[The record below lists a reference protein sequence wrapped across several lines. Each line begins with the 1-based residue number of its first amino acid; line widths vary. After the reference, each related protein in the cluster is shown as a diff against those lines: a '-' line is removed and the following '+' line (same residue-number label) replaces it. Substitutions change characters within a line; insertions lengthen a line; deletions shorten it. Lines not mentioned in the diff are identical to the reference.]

1 MYFVALSSNITKF
14 EKIPIPMPYTYI
26 SIILFGR
33 HINLI
38 SRDKDK
44 NNNKER
50 CSLQPKYINM
60 SGYVFKWPPGA
71 LEVW

>member
-1 MYFVALSSNITKF
+1 M
-14 EKIPIPMPYTYI
+14 IPSYLEIENTYPNAIYI
-26 SIILFGR
+26 SIILFVR

-60 SGYVFKWPPGA
+60 SGYVLKWPPGA